1 MANTDDLD
9 EYDAELELRLK
20 KEYADVFP
28 IFSFCV
34 ITDEATYLC
43 NELDIDCVPH
53 AAYLLF
59 ELDMKDVWVWDRN
72 RPTRIIPR
80 AHVFTTGD
88 VTVEQLKGDEG
99 ELERAL
105 PSDVLGQLRS
115 QLDVLRAGLGERDA
129 DEDADEGD
137 EDASSDGGDGDG
149 RGRESSEGTPETGA
163 EN

>member
-20 KEYADVFP
+20 KEYADVFQ
-28 IFSFCV
+28 IFKYCV

-43 NELDIDCVPH
+43 NELAVDCVPH

-59 ELDMKDVWVWDRN
+59 ELDMQDVWVWDRN

-88 VTVEQLKGDEG
+88 VTVEQLKGTEA
-99 ELERAL
+99 ELEAAL
-105 PSDVLGQLRS
+105 PSNVLEQLRV
-115 QLDVLRAGLGERDA
+115 QLAIDA
-129 DEDADEGD
+129 DADD
-137 EDASSDGGDGDG
+137 D
-149 RGRESSEGTPETGA
+149 SEGSDDESEASNGGA
-163 EN
+163 EEAPPEGHGSASDAGSDTDS

>member
-20 KEYADVFP
+20 KEYADVFQ
-28 IFSFCV
+28 IFTYCV
-34 ITDEATYLC
+34 VTDEATYLC
-43 NELDIDCVPH
+43 NELAIDCVPH

-59 ELDMKDVWVWDRN
+59 ELDMRDVWVWDRN

-88 VTVEQLKGDEG
+88 VTVEQLKGDEDQI
-99 ELERAL
+99 EAAL
-105 PSDVLGQLRS
+105 PKHVLDQLRVHLEAEAGRMAAE
-115 QLDVLRAGLGERDA
+115 LDEVDITG
-129 DEDADEGD
+129 
-137 EDASSDGGDGDG
+137 
-149 RGRESSEGTPETGA
+149 ESSTIEESNDDSDSA